1 MGDIK
6 SEKASSE
13 MIFLMFLMSNDTIN
27 SFEKRIRSVKSDKS
41 ELKYIKR
48 THGKIQ
54 MHLNKCING
63 NKTCAS
69 IILYRLHYQTY
80 SRRHT
85 HIQ

>member
-41 ELKYIKR
+41 ELKYTNEHMVKYR
-48 THGKIQ
+48 
-54 MHLNKCING
+54 CI
-63 NKTCAS
+63 
-69 IILYRLHYQTY
+69 
-80 SRRHT
+80 
-85 HIQ
+85 